1 MRTREQKAEEVEM
14 LRERIERA
22 NTIVLA
28 DYRGLSVSDANALR
42 SKLRSTG
49 DRIEYRITKN
59 TLLRRAVEGTAA
71 ESLREHL
78 VGPTAIAF
86 AFDEPAALT
95 KALVDYSKENENFE
109 IKGAWIE
116 GELVDLEGVRAIAAL
131 PSMDE
136 LRAQL
141 MATMLAPMQNLAGTL
156 HALLGHLRNALE
168 QRQQQLES

>member
-1 MRTREQKAEEVEM
+1 MRTREQKAGEVEM
-14 LRERIERA
+14 LRDRIERA

-42 SKLRSTG
+42 GRLRSAG

-71 ESLREHL
+71 EPLREYL
-78 VGPTAIAF
+78 VGPTAVAF
-86 AFDEPAALT
+86 SFEEPAELV
-95 KALVDYSKENENFE
+95 KALVDYAKENESFE
-109 IKGAWIE
+109 IKGAWVE
-116 GELVDLEGVRAIAAL
+116 GELIDLEGVRAIAAL
-131 PSMDE
+131 PSKDE

-141 MATMLAPMQNLAGTL
+141 MATLLAPMQNLAGTL
-156 HALLGHLRNALE
+156 HALLGHVRNALE